1 MILQL
6 IKDIV
11 ILLRTKELAMLV
23 HADIAINEAI
33 LVSVGDIHILF
44 DARIPIY
51 RHKLAVGLVL
61 PLWVRNVNIL
71 HVS

>member
-1 MILQL
+1 
-6 IKDIV
+6 
-11 ILLRTKELAMLV
+11 MLV

-33 LVSVGDIHILF
+33 LVSVGDIHVLLN
-44 DARIPIY
+44 ARIPIY
-51 RHKLAVGLVL
+51 RHKLAVSFIL